1 MKWVLEMKRLLLIVS
16 LFFMFQAQVFSVESV
31 CDLNL
36 NSNNSYILILP
47 YRPLELKSS
56 NNEVVRVES
65 VTNFDEDD
73 SSILITTFKEGIS
86 YISFMQKTKEI
97 TYRFLVD
104 DLSKE
109 DISLIKLDKFIM
121 PKTEV
126 TRDNI

>member
-97 TYRFLVD
+97 T
-104 DLSKE
+104 SKLE
-109 DISLIKLDKFIM
+109 KKATTINANKMFIK
-121 PKTEV
+121 
-126 TRDNI
+126 NI